1 MRKQNDGGFSL
12 IEVLIAM
19 VMLAAIVVPTCTSL
33 VLSTKVNQ
41 KADALMKAKLAVSSA
56 VETLMA
62 QGIDATRAENAM
74 ANGGVYDIIPEET
87 EGEEQLSEGVIPED
101 NNTFPDVGIVIISE
115 DTESG
120 AYRVKVTDN
129 AELVYIETY
138 IRPATGG
145 AS

>member
-1 MRKQNDGGFSL
+1 MKKQNDGGFSL
-12 IEVLIAM
+12 IEVLVAM

-74 ANGGVYDIIPEET
+74 ANDGVYDIIPEKT
-87 EGEEQLSEGVIPED
+87 EGEEQLSEGALPED
-101 NNTFPDVGIVIISE
+101 NNTFPGVGIVIISV
-115 DTESG
+115 DDESG
-120 AYRVKVTDN
+120 IYRVKVTDN
-129 AELVYIETY
+129 AELVFVETY
-138 IRPATGG
+138 IRPAGG
-145 AS
+145 TS